1 MSDYHSNEYYYL
13 REIPGKGFGA
23 IAKKDIKI
31 GTLILKERPQ
41 IFDNGNQ
48 TRYSDM
54 FIDEE
59 RRKGLRKGVLET
71 QDWLQWLERGIP
83 EWICSVMASYDQ
95 MRKMDQEEFLK
106 LNNKIQK
113 HDLSSEKDNDE
124 IHKRLKKVIGQTF
137 RGTDIRG
144 AEYDKVKILSIAEI
158 FLSNLWNGKR
168 GIRPSVN
175 YVEIHTSKFNHSCN
189 PNSRVFTECEYF
201 MVRAIRDIKVGEE
214 ITNAYK
220 CQGIIMKR
228 REERQKFARDSMN
241 FICMCELCL
250 VEDTEKDA
258 EIFNGFQKLKKD
270 AQDLNWMYQSRGVL
284 GYSMTKDISK
294 EITYYKKMYI
304 IAKKQNVS
312 LNYIYREVLLGGLA
326 ASIKGCENAKSQK
339 DKEKFKKDFKKFSED
354 AKSIDDLLGV
364 TTEERWAWQS
374 FQEPFEKF
382 LTDNNM

>member
-13 REIPGKGFGA
+13 MEIPGKGFGA

-41 IFDNGNQ
+41 IFDDGSQIHLKGN
-48 TRYSDM
+48 
-54 FIDEE
+54 E
-59 RRKGLRKGVLET
+59 
-71 QDWLQWLERGIP
+71 WLEKGIP
-83 EWICSVMASYDQ
+83 DWIKSVMASYGQ

-106 LNNKIQK
+106 LDNKIQK
-113 HDLSSEKDNDE
+113 HDLSSEKGYDK
-124 IHKRLKKVIGQTF
+124 IHKKLKTVIGQTF
-137 RGTDIRG
+137 QG
-144 AEYDKVKILSIAEI
+144 AEYDQAKILSIAEI
-158 FLSNLWNGKR
+158 FCSNLWHGKR
-168 GIRPSVN
+168 GIRPSVS
-175 YVEIHTSKFNHSCN
+175 YVEIHASRFNHSCN

-201 MVRAIRDIKVGEE
+201 LVRAIRDIKVGEE

-220 CQGIIMKR
+220 WQGIIMKG
-228 REERQKFARDSMN
+228 REERQKFARDCMN

-250 VEDTEKDA
+250 VEDTKKDA

-270 AQDLNWMYQSRGVL
+270 AQDLNWRCQWRRFMD
-284 GYSMTKDISK
+284 YSITKDVSK
-294 EITYYKKMYI
+294 EVTCYKKMYI

-312 LNYIYREVLLGGLA
+312 LNYLYREVLLKGLA

-364 TTEERWAWQS
+364 TKEERWAWQS
-374 FQEPFEKF
+374 FQEPYEKF